1 MDDTSMSA
9 GKVSRRRRSRLLV
22 LAELAVIVGIFVGD
36 RYLPVS
42 KTPYL
47 FSLAWISLR
56 LRGLGWHDV
65 GLARPRSW
73 LTAIGIGVLAGAGME
88 ALELLVTQPLLMKL
102 TGRKPDFSDFF
113 ALHGN
118 LKLLLVGLA
127 FSWTLAAFGEEMV
140 WRGYLM
146 NRVASLIGHSRRIA
160 WIASLIV
167 VNAAFGVAHR
177 YQGITGILDEALMG
191 IVLGLIYLASRRNL
205 TSVIVAHGVADT
217 IDAFL
222 FFIGHYPGT

>member
-1 MDDTSMSA
+1 MSVNNA
-9 GKVSRRRRSRLLV
+9 SARTPRSCLLAIV
-22 LAELAVIVGIFVGD
+22 ELAVIVGIFVGD

-47 FSLAWISLR
+47 FALGWTSLR

-65 GLARPRSW
+65 GLARPRNW
-73 LTAIGIGVLAGAGME
+73 LMAVGIGALAGLVME
-88 ALELLVTQPLLMKL
+88 ALELFVTQPLLMKL
-102 TGRKPDFSDFF
+102 TGHKPDFSDFL

-118 LKLLLVGLA
+118 PKLLLLGLA

-146 NRVASLIGHSRRIA
+146 SRVAGLIGRSRRIA
-160 WIASLIV
+160 WVASLILV
-167 VNAAFGVAHR
+167 SAAFGVAHR
-177 YQGITGILDEALMG
+177 YQGVTGIVDEALMG
-191 IVLGLIYLASRRNL
+191 IILGMIYLASVRNL

-217 IDAFL
+217 IDALL
-222 FFIGHYPGT
+222 FFVGHYPGT